1 MMKEKGKEVKRAAV
15 KSERAGNTKFRDS
28 SGKIIFEDPIL
39 CAQFLRNYVDVP
51 MLKDVKPEDIEDV
64 TERYVH
70 LFTEERNSD
79 IVKKVNLKDNSFYL
93 ISLIEHKSDVDYNV
107 IMQVFRY
114 IAFIWEDYEK
124 EQEKLHS
131 GISRTKGFLYPPV
144 LPVVF
149 YDGVDRWTAATS
161 LHERVL
167 FSDELSVLM
176 MIDKLRNKA
185 DYEELI
191 KGVDETFLREVTG
204 KSPEYLLKLM
214 VQIIGIF
221 LSRLNVPQDEVD
233 TFTEQ
238 VKERK
243 MGELF
248 KHFEGWDV
256 QAIRKE
262 DREEARKEAR
272 EEAIHKFLN
281 ALKNCNISKENAR
294 VQLEKEYQLGSGEA
308 EEKMKLYW

>member
-1 MMKEKGKEVKRAAV
+1 
-15 KSERAGNTKFRDS
+15 
-28 SGKIIFEDPIL
+28 
-39 CAQFLRNYVDVP
+39 

-204 KSPEYLLKLM
+204 KSPEY
-214 VQIIGIF
+214 
-221 LSRLNVPQDEVD
+221 
-233 TFTEQ
+233 
-238 VKERK
+238 
-243 MGELF
+243 
-248 KHFEGWDV
+248 
-256 QAIRKE
+256 
-262 DREEARKEAR
+262 
-272 EEAIHKFLN
+272 
-281 ALKNCNISKENAR
+281 
-294 VQLEKEYQLGSGEA
+294 QLGSGEA

>member
-1 MMKEKGKEVKRAAV
+1 
-15 KSERAGNTKFRDS
+15 
-28 SGKIIFEDPIL
+28 
-39 CAQFLRNYVDVP
+39 
-51 MLKDVKPEDIEDV
+51 
-64 TERYVH
+64 
-70 LFTEERNSD
+70 
-79 IVKKVNLKDNSFYL
+79 
-93 ISLIEHKSDVDYNV
+93 
-107 IMQVFRY
+107 
-114 IAFIWEDYEK
+114 
-124 EQEKLHS
+124 
-131 GISRTKGFLYPPV
+131 
-144 LPVVF
+144 
-149 YDGVDRWTAATS
+149 
-161 LHERVL
+161 
-167 FSDELSVLM
+167 M
-176 MIDKLRNKA
+176 MIDKLRNRA

-262 DREEARKEAR
+262 
-272 EEAIHKFLN
+272 AIHKFLN

-294 VQLEKEYQLGSGEA
+294 IQLEKEYQLGSGEA

>member
-1 MMKEKGKEVKRAAV
+1 
-15 KSERAGNTKFRDS
+15 
-28 SGKIIFEDPIL
+28 
-39 CAQFLRNYVDVP
+39 
-51 MLKDVKPEDIEDV
+51 
-64 TERYVH
+64 
-70 LFTEERNSD
+70 
-79 IVKKVNLKDNSFYL
+79 
-93 ISLIEHKSDVDYNV
+93 
-107 IMQVFRY
+107 
-114 IAFIWEDYEK
+114 
-124 EQEKLHS
+124 
-131 GISRTKGFLYPPV
+131 
-144 LPVVF
+144 
-149 YDGVDRWTAATS
+149 
-161 LHERVL
+161 
-167 FSDELSVLM
+167 M
-176 MIDKLRNKA
+176 MIDKLRNRA

-221 LSRLNVPQDEVD
+221 LSRLNLPQDEVD

-262 DREEARKEAR
+262 
-272 EEAIHKFLN
+272 AIHKFLN

-294 VQLEKEYQLGSGEA
+294 IQLEKEYQLGSGEA

>member
-1 MMKEKGKEVKRAAV
+1 
-15 KSERAGNTKFRDS
+15 
-28 SGKIIFEDPIL
+28 
-39 CAQFLRNYVDVP
+39 
-51 MLKDVKPEDIEDV
+51 
-64 TERYVH
+64 
-70 LFTEERNSD
+70 
-79 IVKKVNLKDNSFYL
+79 
-93 ISLIEHKSDVDYNV
+93 
-107 IMQVFRY
+107 
-114 IAFIWEDYEK
+114 
-124 EQEKLHS
+124 
-131 GISRTKGFLYPPV
+131 
-144 LPVVF
+144 
-149 YDGVDRWTAATS
+149 
-161 LHERVL
+161 
-167 FSDELSVLM
+167 M

-256 QAIRKE
+256 QAIR
-262 DREEARKEAR
+262 

-294 VQLEKEYQLGSGEA
+294 IQLEKEYQLGSGEA

>member
-1 MMKEKGKEVKRAAV
+1 
-15 KSERAGNTKFRDS
+15 
-28 SGKIIFEDPIL
+28 
-39 CAQFLRNYVDVP
+39 
-51 MLKDVKPEDIEDV
+51 
-64 TERYVH
+64 
-70 LFTEERNSD
+70 
-79 IVKKVNLKDNSFYL
+79 
-93 ISLIEHKSDVDYNV
+93 
-107 IMQVFRY
+107 
-114 IAFIWEDYEK
+114 
-124 EQEKLHS
+124 
-131 GISRTKGFLYPPV
+131 
-144 LPVVF
+144 
-149 YDGVDRWTAATS
+149 
-161 LHERVL
+161 
-167 FSDELSVLM
+167 M
-176 MIDKLRNKA
+176 MIDKLRNRA

-262 DREEARKEAR
+262 AREEARREAWKEVREEAR

-294 VQLEKEYQLGSGEA
+294 IQLEKEYQLGSGEA

>member
-1 MMKEKGKEVKRAAV
+1 
-15 KSERAGNTKFRDS
+15 
-28 SGKIIFEDPIL
+28 
-39 CAQFLRNYVDVP
+39 
-51 MLKDVKPEDIEDV
+51 
-64 TERYVH
+64 
-70 LFTEERNSD
+70 
-79 IVKKVNLKDNSFYL
+79 
-93 ISLIEHKSDVDYNV
+93 
-107 IMQVFRY
+107 
-114 IAFIWEDYEK
+114 
-124 EQEKLHS
+124 
-131 GISRTKGFLYPPV
+131 
-144 LPVVF
+144 
-149 YDGVDRWTAATS
+149 
-161 LHERVL
+161 
-167 FSDELSVLM
+167 M

-262 DREEARKEAR
+262 
-272 EEAIHKFLN
+272 AIHKFLN

>member
-1 MMKEKGKEVKRAAV
+1 
-15 KSERAGNTKFRDS
+15 
-28 SGKIIFEDPIL
+28 
-39 CAQFLRNYVDVP
+39 
-51 MLKDVKPEDIEDV
+51 
-64 TERYVH
+64 
-70 LFTEERNSD
+70 
-79 IVKKVNLKDNSFYL
+79 
-93 ISLIEHKSDVDYNV
+93 
-107 IMQVFRY
+107 
-114 IAFIWEDYEK
+114 
-124 EQEKLHS
+124 
-131 GISRTKGFLYPPV
+131 
-144 LPVVF
+144 
-149 YDGVDRWTAATS
+149 
-161 LHERVL
+161 
-167 FSDELSVLM
+167 M

-262 DREEARKEAR
+262 
-272 EEAIHKFLN
+272 AIHKFLN

-294 VQLEKEYQLGSGEA
+294 IQLEKEYQLGSGEA

>member
-1 MMKEKGKEVKRAAV
+1 
-15 KSERAGNTKFRDS
+15 
-28 SGKIIFEDPIL
+28 
-39 CAQFLRNYVDVP
+39 
-51 MLKDVKPEDIEDV
+51 
-64 TERYVH
+64 
-70 LFTEERNSD
+70 
-79 IVKKVNLKDNSFYL
+79 
-93 ISLIEHKSDVDYNV
+93 
-107 IMQVFRY
+107 
-114 IAFIWEDYEK
+114 
-124 EQEKLHS
+124 
-131 GISRTKGFLYPPV
+131 
-144 LPVVF
+144 
-149 YDGVDRWTAATS
+149 
-161 LHERVL
+161 
-167 FSDELSVLM
+167 M
-176 MIDKLRNKA
+176 MIDKLRNRA

-262 DREEARKEAR
+262 
-272 EEAIHKFLN
+272 AIHKFLN

-294 VQLEKEYQLGSGEA
+294 IQLEKKYQLGSGEA

>member
-1 MMKEKGKEVKRAAV
+1 
-15 KSERAGNTKFRDS
+15 
-28 SGKIIFEDPIL
+28 
-39 CAQFLRNYVDVP
+39 
-51 MLKDVKPEDIEDV
+51 
-64 TERYVH
+64 
-70 LFTEERNSD
+70 
-79 IVKKVNLKDNSFYL
+79 
-93 ISLIEHKSDVDYNV
+93 
-107 IMQVFRY
+107 
-114 IAFIWEDYEK
+114 
-124 EQEKLHS
+124 
-131 GISRTKGFLYPPV
+131 
-144 LPVVF
+144 
-149 YDGVDRWTAATS
+149 
-161 LHERVL
+161 
-167 FSDELSVLM
+167 M

-243 MGELF
+243 WGELF

-256 QAIRKE
+256 QAIRK
-262 DREEARKEAR
+262 
-272 EEAIHKFLN
+272 EAIHKFLN

>member
-1 MMKEKGKEVKRAAV
+1 
-15 KSERAGNTKFRDS
+15 
-28 SGKIIFEDPIL
+28 
-39 CAQFLRNYVDVP
+39 
-51 MLKDVKPEDIEDV
+51 
-64 TERYVH
+64 
-70 LFTEERNSD
+70 
-79 IVKKVNLKDNSFYL
+79 
-93 ISLIEHKSDVDYNV
+93 
-107 IMQVFRY
+107 
-114 IAFIWEDYEK
+114 
-124 EQEKLHS
+124 
-131 GISRTKGFLYPPV
+131 
-144 LPVVF
+144 
-149 YDGVDRWTAATS
+149 
-161 LHERVL
+161 
-167 FSDELSVLM
+167 M

-262 DREEARKEAR
+262 
-272 EEAIHKFLN
+272 AIHKFLN

-294 VQLEKEYQLGSGEA
+294 IQLEKKYQLGSGEA